1 MPSYYN
7 KSDFMRF
14 LIEKCHFDNKKTKW
28 ACYWVERFEQ
38 LFPEWEQDRERA
50 IEAFSDL
57 LCKKKSDIV
66 VNWALQSVRVFMM
79 YLDIWQNKE
88 NLSINQN
95 ETDQKGKIG
104 KATLDNSSIDTIRL
118 QAPIP
123 PSSPL
128 PMKTQLSDADAAWN
142 SFSAQRMRQVREV
155 IRLKHRSLRTE
166 KAYLAWTRNLSI

>member
-38 LFPEWEQDRERA
+38 LFPEWEQDREHA
-50 IEAFSDL
+50 IEAYGDL

-79 YLDIWQNKE
+79 YLDIGQDKE
-88 NLSINQN
+88 NLTINQD
-95 ETDQKGKIG
+95 ETGQKGQTGTAI
-104 KATLDNSSIDTIRL
+104 LPNSSIATTRL

-128 PMKTQLSDADAAWN
+128 PTQTQLPDADAA
-142 SFSAQRMRQVREV
+142 
-155 IRLKHRSLRTE
+155 
-166 KAYLAWTRNLSI
+166 